1 VNRRIS
7 LIDRAVALLTGLA
20 AVAGGVWTVGL
31 FLDVPLAQAIAGRI
45 DFSAW
50 RSAPVQD
57 WFDLVLAGILLL
69 SAALGGLL
77 IALNVRRYRINRVL
91 SPSSDERGTI
101 GIDLAALAD
110 AVARDLEEHPRVGSA
125 HAVVADSRGRPTM
138 TLTVHARPDADV
150 PALVAVLGQSE
161 REFRAAVPGIELD
174 TVYRLHLYPVG
185 R

>member
-1 VNRRIS
+1 MNRRIS

-91 SPSSDERGTI
+91 SPSSDCLLYTSPSP
-101 GIDLAALAD
+101 
-110 AVARDLEEHPRVGSA
+110 RDS
-125 HAVVADSRGRPTM
+125 
-138 TLTVHARPDADV
+138 
-150 PALVAVLGQSE
+150 
-161 REFRAAVPGIELD
+161 
-174 TVYRLHLYPVG
+174 
-185 R
+185 